1 MYYHAWAVYPTV
13 LGTLAQSLALSVSF
27 SALPEKVWEKQR
39 KKPAN
44 MAIRNLD
51 DLVRDKHL

>member
-1 MYYHAWAVYPTV
+1 M